1 MTIVNQDNES
11 QRFIIIPKNYY
22 EGNSLFLNIRDE
34 ETNIESQFEAYD
46 IVFDFYDLVT
56 FYCDIDILL
65 EGRFYEVT
73 ITSNDGIQNIV
84 VYKDR
89 LFSTNQPINNYSV
102 NAGAYTTLNTEN
114 NDYIVL

>member
-1 MTIVNQDNES
+1 MTIVNQDNLTQS
-11 QRFIIIPKNYY
+11 FTIIPKNYP
-22 EGNSLFLNIRDE
+22 EGEPLLLYIRDE
-34 ETNIESQFEAYD
+34 ETNVVSHFDAYN

-56 FYCDIDILL
+56 FDCDIDILL
-65 EGRFYEVT
+65 EGRFYELK
-73 ITSNDGIQNIV
+73 ITYDNGFNELV

-102 NAGAYTTLNTEN
+102 NAGAYNTLNTYN

>member
-1 MTIVNQDNES
+1 MTIVNQDNPTQS
-11 QRFIIIPKNYY
+11 FTIIPKNYL
-22 EGNSLFLNIRDE
+22 EGNDLFLNIRDE
-34 ETNIESQFEAYD
+34 ETNVITQFEAYN
-46 IVFDFYDLVT
+46 IIFDFYDLVT
-56 FYCDIDILL
+56 FDCDIDILL

-73 ITSNDGIQNIV
+73 IITNDGFQDII

-102 NAGAYTTLNTEN
+102 NTGEYTTLNTGN